1 MSRVG
6 SRSAWMVG
14 ESASAEPA
22 MQQNEIDEQAARQ
35 REMLAAKREEN
46 IRRREQQRRE
56 REAET
61 ERVLLRNQELNAR
74 RAEKIRAVE
83 EAWLLEQEKQREKD
97 DALAA
102 FIRTARERRGPPP
115 LPSFS
120 PHSCMHEHAHACAR
134 KPHAQQTTR
143 QTDRSTHY
151 THRRAQQHPYP
162 PTSNLA

>member
-6 SRSAWMVG
+6 SRPSWMVG
-14 ESASAEPA
+14 ESASTDQA

-46 IRRREQQRRE
+46 IRRREQQRLE

-102 FIRTARERRGPPP
+102 FIRTARERRGLPP
-115 LPSFS
+115 
-120 PHSCMHEHAHACAR
+120 
-134 KPHAQQTTR
+134 
-143 QTDRSTHY
+143 
-151 THRRAQQHPYP
+151 
-162 PTSNLA
+162 